1 AGPSWGSLTDSL
13 LRSSE
18 LASPSNLS
26 MAGVCIC
33 SELWRQSHSQDAVST
48 LSALLQAASYRLR
61 FSAIAPDF
69 ILSNAGVSIAF
80 VVVDDDLTFMY
91 LRRILK
97 MRGTFQNSYVIVTL
111 SSEADYS
118 VFSEFYFS
126 LGFDGEKP
134 ACIPVPSKH
143 MALEKMIRIAF
154 VHAECKRQGI
164 TGMVDLE
171 RKQFVQSEDARM
183 ACVSSIPRLEL
194 HDAHSLVQGVGSLE
208 AISRSSRESI
218 METTDLSVDSAESVM
233 KLFNDRV
240 YGSTPLL

>member
-1 AGPSWGSLTDSL
+1 
-13 LRSSE
+13 
-18 LASPSNLS
+18 

-33 SELWRQSHSQDAVST
+33 SELWRQSHPQDAVST

-80 VVVDDDLTFMY
+80 VVVDDVHKELACEAE
-91 LRRILK
+91 RILK

-111 SSEADYS
+111 SSESDYS

-126 LGFDGEKP
+126 LGFDGDKP
-134 ACIPVPSKH
+134 AFIPVPSKH

-183 ACVSSIPRLEL
+183 ACVSSIPKLEL